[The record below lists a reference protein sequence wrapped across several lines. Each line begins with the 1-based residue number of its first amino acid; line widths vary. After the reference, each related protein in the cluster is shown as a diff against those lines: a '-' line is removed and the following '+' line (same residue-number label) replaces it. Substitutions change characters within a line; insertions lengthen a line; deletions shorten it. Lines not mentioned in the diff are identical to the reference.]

1 MKPSPL
7 ASLKSWLA
15 RADAYLGLQL
25 LLALGNGCLLARLLL
40 LAGDAYPFTD
50 DHWFLEL
57 TPERGKWGTAKF
69 FYTTWGGRFGSYL
82 ITSAVVE
89 GYRAWGTLFHYYG
102 PLIVS
107 LGFFIYKNTAV
118 WADRCSLRFPWH
130 WLTLGNIAGLIVGVW
145 WLAAPEISAF
155 YWLCASVLY
164 YGGILSALVALYLL
178 FAKRHSPWLVF
189 PFLFLTAGYA
199 GNSVETFGTAWLVGL
214 GAYFGYGLYRPKRA
228 EKTDPQH
235 LAMVGCAFTGAAVG
249 WAILI
254 LAPGNLVRMQY
265 FPNSGW
271 VHLAQNLRR
280 NLPYFLTEQLP
291 EMLLPY
297 SFLAIIFFYLG
308 SQAQKHPP
316 GSEPDLARQLVIGL
330 AMVAGLIFC
339 ALLPPIFATGGVGPG
354 RSMAGIAF
362 LLLLLVAYFS
372 LRLGQFAVF
381 PRRVAFLLALVFG
394 LAYSYKQR
402 SDLLNHRAGT
412 HRFATEYRARLAH
425 LRQLQAAGQ
434 RAPVTLKRVTMPPGI
449 FSFNELSPDPAQN
462 GAFQRAYQLDFPVR
476 VE

>member
-7 ASLKSWLA
+7 ARLKSWLA

-25 LLALGNGCLLARLLL
+25 LLALGNACLLARLLL

-57 TPERGKWGTAKF
+57 TPERGGWGTAKF
-69 FYTTWGGRFGSYL
+69 LYATWGGRFGAYL
-82 ITSAVVE
+82 ITCAVVE
-89 GYRAWGTLFHYYG
+89 GYQAWGTLFHYYG
-102 PLIVS
+102 PLILG
-107 LGFFIYKNTAV
+107 LGFFIYKNVAV
-118 WADRCSLRFPWH
+118 WADKRSLRFRWH
-130 WLTLGNIAGLIVGVW
+130 QLTLGNIAGLIVGVW

-178 FAKRHSPWLVF
+178 FAKLHSTWIVL

-199 GNSVETFGTAWLVGL
+199 GNSVETFGTTWLMGL
-214 GAYFGYGLYRPKRA
+214 GAYFGYVLYQQKNLG
-228 EKTDPQH
+228 KINLLH
-235 LAMVGCAFTGAAVG
+235 LTKVGCALAGAATG
-249 WAILI
+249 WAILM
-254 LAPGNLVRMQY
+254 LAPGNSVRMQY
-265 FPNSGW
+265 FPNGGW

-297 SFLAIIFFYLG
+297 SFLTIIFFYLG
-308 SQAQKHPP
+308 SQVQKRPSGP
-316 GSEPDLARQLVIGL
+316 EPDLARQLVIGL
-330 AMVAGLIFC
+330 AVVAGLILC

-372 LRLGQFAVF
+372 LRVGQFAVF

-402 SDLLNHRAGT
+402 SDLLNHRART
-412 HRFATEYRARLAH
+412 HRFATEYGARLAY
-425 LRQLQAAGQ
+425 LRQLKAAGQ
-434 RAPVTLKRVTMPPGI
+434 RAPVTLKRVTMPPSI
-449 FSFNELSPDPAQN
+449 FPFSELSPDPAQN

-476 VE
+476 IE